1 MAAKRIN
8 VLLAIVIVAA
18 GITMSSAQSSCST
31 VIISLSP
38 CLDYVTG
45 NSSTPSSG
53 CCTQFAT
60 VVRSQPQ
67 CLCQVINGGSSSLG
81 INLNQTQALALPSAC
96 KVETPPISH
105 CIAASPTDTPSGTS
119 GTGSKNIPSPG
130 ADSSASKFSTSLVFL
145 YISMTTYALISAT
158 IF

>member
-1 MAAKRIN
+1 MAARNIEFI
-8 VLLAIVIVAA
+8 LTIVIVAA
-18 GITMSSAQSSCST
+18 VITSTSAQASCST

-45 NSSTPSSG
+45 NSSIPSSG

-96 KVETPPISH
+96 KVETPPISR
-105 CIAASPTDTPSGTS
+105 CIAASPTYTPSGTS
-119 GTGSKNIPSPG
+119 GY
-130 ADSSASKFSTSLVFL
+130 LQL
-145 YISMTTYALISAT
+145 L
-158 IF
+158 